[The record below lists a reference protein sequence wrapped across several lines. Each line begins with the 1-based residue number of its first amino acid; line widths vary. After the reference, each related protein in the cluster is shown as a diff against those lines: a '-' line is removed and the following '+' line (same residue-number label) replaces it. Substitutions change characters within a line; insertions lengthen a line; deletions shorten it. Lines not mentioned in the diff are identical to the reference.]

1 MKSLSEINFKN
12 IKTVGI
18 RVDFNIPIDKNFK
31 ITDNTRILRARDT
44 ITFVKDQNCKIL
56 LLSHFGRPKKTF
68 DKKFSFQTLIEQF
81 SEELNVKLNLL
92 TMKHFQKMDYQILKI
107 QIIK

>member
-1 MKSLSEINFKN
+1 MKSLSEINFNN

-18 RVDFNIPIDKNFK
+18 RVDFNIPIDENFK

-44 ITFVKDQNCKIL
+44 ISFVKDQNCKIL

-68 DKKFSFQTLIEQF
+68 NKNFSFQTLIEQF
-81 SEELNVKLNLL
+81 SEALDVKLNLL
-92 TMKHFQKMDYQILKI
+92 TYESFLKNGL
-107 QIIK
+107 